1 MPKRWQIGKIRPVYR
16 KYTLKKS
23 EKNRSVKAVVRSK
36 KQVFDYIKRMVAS
49 LVGRGTHEVNKEP
62 RIIKAS
68 EHGIDPKL
76 VSSAAERT
84 CAILQQRGYKAYI
97 VGGAVRDLL
106 LGVKPKDF
114 DVATDAT
121 PEQVKRAQRRAYIVG
136 RRFRLVHVVFGSE
149 IVECSTFRALDA
161 SGVRKDAS
169 GRVISDNIFGE
180 MWEDAARRDFTINA
194 MYYDPATGD
203 IYDYHG
209 GYEDL
214 RRQTLRM
221 IGYPQARYREDPV
234 RMMRA
239 VRISAKLGFKIERA
253 ADKAISEMAHLL
265 DNVPAA
271 RLFDEMIKLFTCGH
285 AEQCLVKLRSAGLH
299 RSLLPMLDVILDE
312 PDGEK
317 FLMLALKRTD
327 ERIGA
332 GKKISPAFLFAT
344 LLWPQV
350 KKRWDAYQSQNNGKK
365 GMTRSVAL
373 YAAADD
379 VIATQTAKL
388 AIQHRFVADMKLI
401 WMLQLRFERRTGKN
415 PYTLVAHPKYR
426 AGYDF
431 MLLRSLLG
439 HVPESLVRWWEAFVE
454 ADEETRARMVQAAQ
468 DEARRTGAEAR
479 AGSRSRA
486 ARRAED
492 DEDRFTE
499 EATRPEAFERGDFR
513 GRKAAEANASS
524 EGESNSAKPRRR
536 RRRRPSKTKNPQD
549 VQA

>member
-1 MPKRWQIGKIRPVYR
+1 M
-16 KYTLKKS
+16 
-23 EKNRSVKAVVRSK
+23 
-36 KQVFDYIKRMVAS
+36 FDYVKRMIAS
-49 LVGRGTHEVNKEP
+49 IVGRNNHEVNKEP

-76 VSSAAERT
+76 VSFAAVRT
-84 CAILQQRGYKAYI
+84 CSILQQRGYKAYV

-121 PEQVKRAQRRAYIVG
+121 PEQVKRAQRRAFIIG
-136 RRFRLVHVVFGSE
+136 RRFRLVHVVFGNE

-194 MYYDPATGD
+194 LYYDPSTGD

-209 GYEDL
+209 GYEDI
-214 RRQTLRM
+214 RRKTLRM

-239 VRISAKLGFKIERA
+239 VRISAKLGFKIEKSADRA
-253 ADKAISEMAHLL
+253 IAEMAPLL
-265 DNVPAA
+265 GNVPAA
-271 RLFDEMIKLFTCGH
+271 RLFDEMVKLFTCGR
-285 AEQCLVKLRSAGLH
+285 AEECLLKLRAAGLH

-327 ERIGA
+327 ERIA
-332 GKKISPAFLFAT
+332 VGKKISPAFLFAT

-350 KKRWDAYQSQNNGKK
+350 KKRWDAYQKSSTSNK
-365 GMTRSVAL
+365 GSARAMAL
-373 YAAADD
+373 YSAAEE
-379 VIATQTAKL
+379 VIATQSAKL
-388 AIQHRFVADMKLI
+388 AIQCRFVADMKLI

-415 PYTLVAHPKYR
+415 PYTLVEHPKYR
-426 AGYDF
+426 ADF
-431 MLLRSLLG
+431 
-439 HVPESLVRWWEAFVE
+439 VD
-454 ADEETRARMVQAAQ
+454 ADEQKRADMVAQAEV
-468 DEARRTGAEAR
+468 DARRTATQAR
-479 AGSRSRA
+479 AGSKSRQKEQ
-486 ARRAED
+486 R
-492 DEDRFTE
+492 DEERFTE
-499 EATRPEAFERGDFR
+499 EATRYEPRNKSPRRRRSSAEKAGVEKQTSEAKLAEKTDD
-513 GRKAAEANASS
+513 AASVV
-524 EGESNSAKPRRR
+524 SAKPKR
-536 RRRRPSKTKNPQD
+536 RRRRPKSDKAESKLELS
-549 VQA
+549 